1 MPPKNAK
8 KTQEDAAE
16 VEMEIIE
23 TLSPFEKQMIE
34 KWDKMCGTLT
44 DISKNVS
51 KISKHLLTSK
61 ENTNV
66 KEVVAGTSETYA
78 EILKEMAGTL
88 KYILKAK
95 ETTTTNQPL
104 ELQQTTQI
112 LIEQEVEKVKQTM
125 IQTWN
130 QKLQKRA
137 AEFWQMIRNE
147 NTAKIYETWK
157 NNSSPI
163 IPRKMPMQPIK
174 GEPEAQTKLREKQV
188 LQNFQTE
195 MELMKLRAESHEEKY
210 KKIDSEMEE
219 IISKKVNGQR
229 KDHLKKLWKEEC
241 IREELRSRERWE
253 TSNIKWTDKYEAEFT
268 KFYAEK
274 NPFIWEEAFLPSKIR
289 NSYRSKEF
297 ETNSE
302 QLPNMASENKAD
314 VIITGVSK
322 YAQAAHKPPI
332 TGNYQSTTP
341 GTTFIGKKVRFNN
354 PDTNKPKPNIPKI
367 LQQANIIR
375 TQENHF

>member
-16 VEMEIIE
+16 VDMENIE

-66 KEVVAGTSETYA
+66 KEAVAGTSETSA

-88 KYILKAK
+88 KHILKAK
-95 ETTTTNQPL
+95 ETATTSQPV

-157 NNSSPI
+157 NNSPPI
-163 IPRKMPMQPIK
+163 IPRKMQMQPIK

-195 MELMKLRAESHEEKY
+195 MELMKSRAESHEE
-210 KKIDSEMEE
+210 
-219 IISKKVNGQR
+219 NTR
-229 KDHLKKLWKEEC
+229 KSTMRWK
-241 IREELRSRERWE
+241 R
-253 TSNIKWTDKYEAEFT
+253 
-268 KFYAEK
+268 
-274 NPFIWEEAFLPSKIR
+274 
-289 NSYRSKEF
+289 
-297 ETNSE
+297 
-302 QLPNMASENKAD
+302 
-314 VIITGVSK
+314 
-322 YAQAAHKPPI
+322 
-332 TGNYQSTTP
+332 
-341 GTTFIGKKVRFNN
+341 
-354 PDTNKPKPNIPKI
+354 
-367 LQQANIIR
+367 
-375 TQENHF
+375 